1 MTTWLEMPELEA
13 RVTAADAQPPDLDRL
28 RAAVEAIATALE
40 REVKADGSPPL
51 LTFRNHK
58 GAFYNVKVRHGG
70 YRVLYIHQAA
80 QLEFQHHGTAELA
93 WKICGY
99 KCSPGQMRI
108 AKERA
113 RLDGF
118 VGEILP
124 NQYFSA
130 IKRTRK

>member
-1 MTTWLEMPELEA
+1 MATWLEMPELE
-13 RVTAADAQPPDLDRL
+13 VHVKAADLQPPDLDRL
-28 RAAVEAIATALE
+28 RAAVEEIALALE
-40 REVKADGSPPL
+40 REVTIEGTPPV
-51 LTFRNHK
+51 LTFHNHK
-58 GAFYNVKVRHGG
+58 GAYYNVRVHHGG

-80 QLEFQHHGTAELA
+80 QLEFKQHGTAELA

-99 KCSPGQMRI
+99 KCSPAQMRV

-113 RLDGF
+113 KLDGF

-130 IKRTRK
+130 VRRTRK